1 MKIVKY
7 YLGMRK
13 RKKLLVTGASG
24 FLGWNVASIARS
36 DWKVFGIYNRHQ
48 TKIEDVS
55 MTRLDL
61 SEYDD
66 LKRLFND
73 IRPDAV
79 IHTAAVSNPNYCEMH
94 PSESRKINVNA
105 SLAIAGLCSMISI
118 PLVFTSTDL
127 VFDGSSPPYSET
139 SMVNPVNVYSEHK
152 VVAEEMI
159 KDVYP
164 EATICRMPLMFGYS
178 GSINQGFTSQM
189 ITALKKGEKLNL
201 FSDEYRTPVDAQSA
215 SKGLLLFLSKG
226 KGVIHLGGQ
235 ARISRY
241 EMGLLTAELL
251 ACGTSGIVSVKQKDI
266 PMAAKRPA
274 DVSLDSSKA
283 LSMGYATMNI
293 KDALKET
300 IKMIEIGESY

>member
-1 MKIVKY
+1 M
-7 YLGMRK
+7 
-13 RKKLLVTGASG
+13 VTGASG

-36 DWKVFGIYNRHQ
+36 DWDVFGIYNRHY

-61 SEYDD
+61 SEYND

-79 IHTAAVSNPNYCEMH
+79 IHTAAISNPNYCEMH
-94 PSESRKINVNA
+94 PLASRKINVNA

-159 KDVYP
+159 RDVYP
-164 EATICRMPLMFGYS
+164 ETTICRMPLMFGYS
-178 GSINQGFTSQM
+178 GSVNQDFTSKM
-189 ITALKKGEKLNL
+189 IVALKKGEKLHL

-215 SKGLLLFLSKG
+215 SKGLLFFLSKV
-226 KGVIHLGGQ
+226 KGTIHLGGLS
-235 ARISRY
+235 RISRY
-241 EMGLLTAELL
+241 EMGLLAAELL
-251 ACGTSGIVSVKQKDI
+251 SCGAQGIISVKQKDV
-266 PMAAKRPA
+266 PMAAKRPT

-283 LSMGYATMNI
+283 RSMGYAPMDI
-293 KDALKET
+293 KDALT
-300 IKMIEIGESY
+300 TAIEMMDVL